1 MKSSNN
7 DNRHPIRFEW
17 ILYYRI
23 AQRIRI
29 ARANRLRMSSTA
41 FVSADRQSKKSERK
55 HKFSQSFVSIPNSR
69 SSLLSDVEQKA
80 RQEEMENLNHS
91 DKSNIAESS
100 PVGSIFRNNHLNTN
114 EPFTEGN
121 HNDCDLPSQRK
132 RSKELINSRYT
143 WNLKNLIKISL
154 AHYTQR
160 SSLIQLFN
168 FIVELYFYIWTWQI
182 SFKLL
187 YSIA

>member
-1 MKSSNN
+1 MTIGIQL
-7 DNRHPIRFEW
+7 DFEW
-17 ILYYRI
+17 NLYYRI

-91 DKSNIAESS
+91 DKSNSANGS
-100 PVGSIFRNNHLNTN
+100 PTGSIFGNKHLNTN
-114 EPFTEGN
+114 EPLTEAKY
-121 HNDCDLPSQRK
+121 NDCDLPSKRK
-132 RSKELINSRYT
+132 RSKDLIDSRYA
-143 WNLKNLIKISL
+143 WNLENLIKISL
-154 AHYTQR
+154 SHY
-160 SSLIQLFN
+160 
-168 FIVELYFYIWTWQI
+168 
-182 SFKLL
+182 
-187 YSIA
+187 

>member
-1 MKSSNN
+1 MTIGIQL
-7 DNRHPIRFEW
+7 DFEW
-17 ILYYRI
+17 ILYYGI

-100 PVGSIFRNNHLNTN
+100 PVGSIFGNNHFNTN

-132 RSKELINSRYT
+132 RSKELINSRYA

-154 AHYTQR
+154 AHYTLYKR
-160 SSLIQLFN
+160 SSLI
-168 FIVELYFYIWTWQI
+168 
-182 SFKLL
+182 
-187 YSIA
+187 